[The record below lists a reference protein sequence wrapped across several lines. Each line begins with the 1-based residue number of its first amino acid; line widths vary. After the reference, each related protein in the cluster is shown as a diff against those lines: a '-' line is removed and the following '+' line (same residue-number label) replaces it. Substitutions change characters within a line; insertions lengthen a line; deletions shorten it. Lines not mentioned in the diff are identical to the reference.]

1 MPFRVAATG
10 LVGDQGEPFAERS
23 GKFGFRRSHRAQ
35 ASLKSPQLKLE
46 LRRDLAQ
53 ACEMAEAE
61 TKRVLIVD
69 DDTAVLRIM
78 REALQNFL
86 HWEVDTSPKPEYGF
100 ELAVKKN
107 YDLMIFDF
115 SMPLIDGTL
124 LFLLLSKVYENA
136 SPPRKVPPLLL
147 VSGQGSDER
156 AQELLKEAR
165 VVGFLPKPFT
175 INRLLEKVKECL
187 PEARAVA

>member
-1 MPFRVAATG
+1 MAAP
-10 LVGDQGEPFAERS
+10 D
-23 GKFGFRRSHRAQ
+23 
-35 ASLKSPQLKLE
+35 
-46 LRRDLAQ
+46 
-53 ACEMAEAE
+53 

-78 REALQNFL
+78 RESLQNL
-86 HWEVDTSPKPEYGF
+86 LQWEVDTSPKPEYGF
-100 ELAVKKN
+100 ELALKKN

-124 LFLLLSKVYENA
+124 LFLLISKVYENA
-136 SPPRKVPPLLL
+136 SPARRVPPLLL

-165 VVGFLPKPFT
+165 VRGFLAKPFT
-175 INRLLEKVKECL
+175 INRLIEKAKACL
-187 PEARAVA
+187 PEVSAVA

>member
-1 MPFRVAATG
+1 
-10 LVGDQGEPFAERS
+10 
-23 GKFGFRRSHRAQ
+23 
-35 ASLKSPQLKLE
+35 
-46 LRRDLAQ
+46 
-53 ACEMAEAE
+53 MAEPD

-78 REALQNFL
+78 REAFQNLLQ
-86 HWEVDTSPKPEYGF
+86 WEVDTSPKPEYAF
-100 ELAVKKN
+100 ELALKKN

-124 LFLLLSKVYENA
+124 LFLLISKVYENA
-136 SPPRKVPPLLL
+136 SPARSVPPLLL

-165 VVGFLPKPFT
+165 VRGFLAKPFT
-175 INRLLEKVKECL
+175 INRLIEKAKACL
-187 PEARAVA
+187 PEVGAVA